1 MYTPKLLITETKNI
15 KFVQKAAALISGNRF
30 VSNLI

>member
-15 KFVQKAAALISGNRF
+15 KFVQKVAALICGN
-30 VSNLI
+30 SSYPM